1 MESKDILFSINE
13 ELTFNNVTQTDS
25 GPLFS
30 IGNNPDR
37 SISYR
42 QLCALF
48 FDKNGQVYA
57 TTLKMKEG
65 SRVFP
70 LRMAPQEFI
79 NMTKEKV
86 FKVIFS
92 EKLYALTDLGA
103 ERAFQDFGNN
113 IQLCIH
119 QLVQEIN
126 ANEAAI
132 SADYNKSV
140 MYILEEI

>member
-1 MESKDILFSINE
+1 MLLSINE
-13 ELTFNNVTQTDS
+13 ELIFNKITLTDS

-30 IGNNPDR
+30 FGNNPDR
-37 SISYR
+37 YISYR

-57 TTLKMKEG
+57 TTLKMKDG
-65 SRVFP
+65 SRFFP

-79 NMTKEKV
+79 DMTKEKV

-92 EKLYALTDLGA
+92 EKLYALTDLGV

-119 QLVQEIN
+119 QLVQEID
-126 ANEAAI
+126 ANETAI
-132 SADYNKSV
+132 SADCNKSV